1 MLHTRRKKKILSVVL
16 SVILAFSVVPLD
28 SIIVKA
34 ENTDIKSLVEVPAG
48 YEAIYTIED
57 LYGIRNDLGGKYI
70 LMNDIDMSKA
80 TEKGGDY
87 DCGTG
92 WKPIGSMDQGFYGTF
107 DGNGHKIIGMHIFGE
122 FIPENEYDV
131 SVHLGLFEDIYD
143 GGSIMNLGMV
153 DCNIDVTAAQGMNIH
168 AGCIAGNAY
177 ADIDKGIIMQ
187 NCYVDGIVQVQ
198 VKEGNSYAGGLLG
211 SAWRYDGSGTVF
223 IRDSYNVCDMVC
235 SGNDGTDLF
244 VGGILGTGIVYA
256 TVKRCYNVG
265 KIDAGNVGGAICG
278 EGDEFTDIESCQY
291 LRGTAKQGI
300 AGVSDRITGCMSL
313 TETQM
318 RVRTS
323 FNGYDFSN
331 IWEVD
336 TYCSYAYPQLKKTRM
351 VRINS
356 IKLDSMPTKLIYNQG
371 ETLELTGAA
380 LEINYEDGINTSIPL
395 DKEMLSGYDMN
406 RIGRQTVMVSYGG
419 EKAAFDIEV
428 KEIPVTQIA
437 LPMKLSLNRSKEQS
451 LKVTIMPSNA
461 TDKSVTWESDN
472 PSVASV
478 SGSGVVK
485 AKAKGT
491 AVITATAANGLQAQ
505 CTVTVLVPAVSVKI
519 SKSSLSMKV
528 GDRKPISAQALP
540 LESTD
545 TIRWKSS
552 KTAVAEVNNGA
563 ILAKKEGTAKITAYT
578 ASGVSASCTVTVK
591 KTTDNG
597 AGTANAI
604 KKVNSTKAK
613 IKSAKNV
620 KGKKA
625 ALKLSGHFN
634 CDGYKIQY
642 GLKKNFKGAKTI
654 TSKSGTATI
663 KKLKLK
669 KTYYIRVRVY
679 KKISGK
685 IYYGKWSNRKSVK
698 IRK

>member
-1 MLHTRRKKKILSVVL
+1 MLRTRREKKILSMVL

-28 SIIVKA
+28 SIIAKA
-34 ENTDIKSLVEVPAG
+34 ENTDIKSSEEVPAG
-48 YEAIYTIED
+48 YEAIYTIGD
-57 LYGIRNDLGGKYI
+57 LYGVRNDLGGKYI

-92 WKPIGSMDQGFYGTF
+92 WEPIGGMDEGFRGTF

-122 FIPENEYDV
+122 FIPEYGYHG
-131 SVHLGLFEDIYD
+131 SVHLGLFEDVYS
-143 GGSIMNLGMV
+143 GGSIVNLGMV
-153 DCNIDVTAAQGMNIH
+153 DCNIDVTAAQGMNIC
-168 AGCIAGNAY
+168 AGCIAGNAHSDM
-177 ADIDKGIIMQ
+177 AEEVIMQ
-187 NCYVDGIVQVQ
+187 NCYVDGTVQVQ
-198 VKEGNSYAGGLLG
+198 VQGEEEYAYVGGILG
-211 SAWRYDGSGTVF
+211 SAGRNVF
-223 IRDSYNVCDMVC
+223 IRNSYNVCDMVC
-235 SGNDGTDLF
+235 SGNDGTDLY
-244 VGGILGTGIVYA
+244 VGGILGGIMNYA
-256 TVKRCYNVG
+256 VGTVECCYNVG
-265 KIDAGNVGGAICG
+265 KIDAGNAGGAICG
-278 EGDEFTDIESCQY
+278 GGDEFVDIESCQY
-291 LRGTAKQGI
+291 LRGTAGQGI
-300 AGVSDRITGCMSL
+300 AGGSDRITGCIVL

-318 RVRTS
+318 KTKTS
-323 FNGYDFSN
+323 FSGYDFSD

-336 TYCSYAYPQLKKTRM
+336 TYCSYAYPQLKNNRM

-356 IKLDSMPTKLIYNQG
+356 IKLKSAPTKLTYDQG
-371 ETLELTGAA
+371 ETLELTGAV
-380 LEINYEDGINTSIPL
+380 LKINYEDGINTSVSL
-395 DKEMLSGYDMN
+395 DEEMLSGYDMN
-406 RIGRQTVMVSYGG
+406 RIGRQTVTVSYGG
-419 EKAAFDIEV
+419 EKTAFEIEV
-428 KEIPVTQIA
+428 KEIPVTQITI
-437 LPMKLSLNRSKEQS
+437 PMELSLNRSKEQS
-451 LKVTIMPSNA
+451 LNVTIMPSNA

-478 SGSGVVK
+478 SNSGVVK
-485 AKAKGT
+485 AKEKGI

-528 GDRKPISAQALP
+528 GDRKPITAQAFP

-552 KTAVAEVNNGA
+552 KTTVAEVNNGA

-613 IKSAKNV
+613 IISAKNV

-625 ALKLSGHFN
+625 ALKLSGNFN

-669 KTYYIRVRVY
+669 KMYYIRVRVY